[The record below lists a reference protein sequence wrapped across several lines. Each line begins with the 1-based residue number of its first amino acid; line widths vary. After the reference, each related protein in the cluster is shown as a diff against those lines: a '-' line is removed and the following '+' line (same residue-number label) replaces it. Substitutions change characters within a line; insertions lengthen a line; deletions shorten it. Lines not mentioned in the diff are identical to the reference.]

1 MAVVAVVAV
10 EGVKGGVVAGV
21 KGGVQA
27 PPDGTSATSPYG
39 TSAAVAAA
47 TPPPCGSVGPA
58 RGVLPLGQAAAK
70 GLIPHSVV
78 LRPFS
83 LYVFWDSPDE
93 LP

>member
-1 MAVVAVVAV
+1 MVAVVAV

-47 TPPPCGSVGPA
+47 TPLPCGSVGPA
-58 RGVLPLGQAAAK
+58 RGVLPLGTGSREGPDPPQC
-70 GLIPHSVV
+70 GVT
-78 LRPFS
+78 S
-83 LYVFWDSPDE
+83 LLSLLFWDSPDE